1 VTGLQIREVLL
12 SSWRRGRGRYLP
24 AVGYSLLFKV
34 LSALLIAPLAA
45 AALRL
50 YSPAPVASRPAT
62 SKLRLSAIAPAGIVA
77 LLSIGGI
84 QLAATYLELAGLMRL
99 LADHR
104 LRWWQALGG
113 SSFRFPRLVA
123 LGVWQLMWFLVL
135 AAPFLA
141 GIGLVY
147 WLLWSG
153 RDLNGLIVLK
163 PREFWIGVGLAGALA
178 AVYAALALRLFFR
191 WLLAVPTFL
200 FEPGGSVRQAL
211 ALSTERMQP
220 RLTKAACLVAI
231 WGAALVLFWV
241 LVMGLLR
248 LGSGWVL
255 GQVGSSIAVALS
267 VTAIVLGINVA
278 VATALGIL
286 GSLTF
291 AALVLALH
299 EQAAGPIRPLDEMPA
314 A

>member
-1 VTGLQIREVLL
+1 MTHLPIREVLL
-12 SSWRRGRGRYLP
+12 SAWRRGRGRFGAALR
-24 AVGYSLLFKV
+24 YSLLFK
-34 LSALLIAPLAA
+34 LLAAFLITPLAA
-45 AALRL
+45 GALRL
-50 YSPAPVASRPAT
+50 LLSRTGRVSAGNFEIAT
-62 SKLRLSAIAPAGIVA
+62 FLLSPAGIVA
-77 LLSIGGI
+77 LVGVGAI

-113 SSFRFPRLVA
+113 SSFRFARLMA
-123 LGVWQLMWFLVL
+123 LGMRQLAWFLAL

-178 AVYAALALRLFFR
+178 AVYAALALSLFVR
-191 WLLAVPTFL
+191 WLLAVPTLL
-200 FEPGGSVRQAL
+200 FEPAVSGREAL

-220 RLTKAACLVAI
+220 RLTQAACLVAI
-231 WGAALVLFWV
+231 WAAALVLVWM

-248 LGSGWVL
+248 LASGWVL
-255 GQVGSSIAVALS
+255 AQVGSSIAVALP
-267 VTAIVLGINVA
+267 VTAIVLAVNLA

-291 AALVLALH
+291 AALVLV
-299 EQAAGPIRPLDEMPA
+299 PP
-314 A
+314 